1 MDHRLPTHGPTAPPT
16 PTAMI
21 HGLWNYAIK
30 AIDLDET
37 TRFYVE
43 SMGGEPRVRGT
54 VFGVNYQFVRL
65 GDTRLLIFDRAP
77 YEEQHGMDL
86 PPGFLH
92 LVYEVD
98 DHEKH
103 IEMLRE
109 ANVQWLMEPQEIE
122 LELGRRKIAF
132 FVDPNGIRTEVM
144 QVLEDWSDI

>member
-1 MDHRLPTHGPTAPPT
+1 
-16 PTAMI
+16 MI

-30 AIDLDET
+30 AADLEET

-43 SMGGEPRVRGT
+43 HMGAQLRVGGEI
-54 VFGVNYQFVRL
+54 FGVQYRFLRL

-77 YEEQHGMDL
+77 YEEQHGMNL

-98 DHEKH
+98 DHEQH
-103 IEMLRE
+103 VAMLKQ
-109 ANVQWLMEPQEIE
+109 ANVEWLMEPQEIDF
-122 LELGRRKIAF
+122 ELGRRKIAF

-144 QVLEDWSDI
+144 QVIEDRSTV